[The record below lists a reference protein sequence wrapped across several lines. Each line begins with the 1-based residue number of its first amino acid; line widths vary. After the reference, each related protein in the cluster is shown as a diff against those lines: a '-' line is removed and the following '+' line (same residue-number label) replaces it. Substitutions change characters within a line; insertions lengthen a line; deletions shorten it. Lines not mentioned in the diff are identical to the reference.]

1 MKIVLPANFIEVLS
15 FLPETGMGYQI
26 VDITMKDGTVF
37 VKTVFN
43 SSLVEVDSADEID
56 LGKIQSVTLH
66 KK

>member
-26 VDITMKDGTVF
+26 VDITMKDVTVF

-43 SSLVEVDSADEID
+43 SSLVALIFSS
-56 LGKIQSVTLH
+56 K
-66 KK
+66 